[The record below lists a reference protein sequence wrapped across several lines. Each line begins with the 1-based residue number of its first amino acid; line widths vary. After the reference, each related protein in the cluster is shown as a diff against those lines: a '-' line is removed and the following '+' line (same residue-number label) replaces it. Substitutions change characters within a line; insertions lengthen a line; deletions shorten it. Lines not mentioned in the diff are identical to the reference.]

1 MNSYNI
7 AILLALAIS
16 LLANAGLFWYVRN
29 IIGRLLYIS
38 QNLSDLTTLIS
49 TYKKHLKALYDT
61 EMYYGDDT
69 IKHLIEHTNSL
80 LELLEDYEDIAA
92 LTELPLT
99 REETYEENEET
110 TTDEVEKDVF
120 YGGTRKSD
128 N

>member
-99 REETYEENEET
+99 REEIYEENEE